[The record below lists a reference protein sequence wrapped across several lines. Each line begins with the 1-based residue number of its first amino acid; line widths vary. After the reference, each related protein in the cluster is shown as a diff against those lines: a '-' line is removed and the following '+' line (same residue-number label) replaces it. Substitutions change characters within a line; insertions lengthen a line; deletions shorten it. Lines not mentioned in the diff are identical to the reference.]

1 MESLLNI
8 SPKIG
13 IEIKKKGKILYS
25 PIKQVR
31 WARGGGERGKSPRRG
46 EQEPRTVE
54 GAPGLE
60 R

>member
-13 IEIKKKGKILYS
+13 IEIKKKGKILYA
-25 PIKQVR
+25 PIKQVP

-54 GAPGLE
+54 GAPG
-60 R
+60 

>member
-1 MESLLNI
+1 MESVLNI

-13 IEIKKKGKILYS
+13 IGNKEEGENFIF